1 MMNLRTFIQRPIFSA
16 VISVL
21 IILMG
26 LVSLFSLPVEQFP
39 DMAPPTVDVMTT
51 YSGASAETAIKS
63 VITPLEESINGVEGM
78 TYMTS
83 TASNTGDVDI
93 TVFFKKGV
101 NPDMAA
107 VNVQN
112 RVQAAIAN
120 LPAEVTRQGV
130 TTEKQ
135 ENSEL
140 MTVCLYSDD
149 KQFGEN
155 FLNNYMNINVIPRLK
170 RIAGVGKVMLFGGSY
185 DMRLWLRPDRMAQY
199 KLVPGDITQA
209 LEAQNIEAATGSF
222 GENHNNTYLYT
233 MKYRGR
239 FSTPEQF
246 GNIVIR
252 SQADGQILRLR
263 DVARVEMG
271 SDAYNYHTQMDGH
284 PAAMMQIQQT
294 AGSNASQ
301 IIREINSV
309 FKDMQENLPD
319 GIHFQKI
326 NDTNIYLDA
335 SINTVLHTLFEAILL
350 VILVVYVFLQDIR
363 STLIPA
369 VSIIVSLIGTFAFMK
384 LAGFSLNLLTLF
396 ALVLAIGT
404 VVDDAIIVVEAVQTN
419 FDRGYR
425 SPYLAS
431 CDAMHNVAMALLTS
445 SIIFMAVFIPVS
457 MIGGT
462 SGAFY
467 RQFGLTMAAAVGISA
482 LNAFTLSPALCAM
495 LLRPYT
501 DENGQERDN
510 FAARFRRAFN
520 AVFSV
525 LSRKYAH
532 IVLHFMRH
540 KYISFGVVVVAGV
553 LLLLLVKNTPTAL
566 VPDEDTGML
575 YVNLTTKPGTSLSEN
590 AKVLKVMD
598 EKLKQIPGIA
608 HQAMVNGY
616 SFTSQGS
623 NTGMFF
629 VPLKPWSERGSDET
643 INAITKKI
651 NQAAT
656 DIPGANVLV
665 MSPSL
670 VPGFGMSSGFDLNL
684 EDKKGGSIEKFKQV
698 KDRFVR
704 ELSRQPEIGMAY
716 SDFSV
721 DYPQYWVDIDA
732 AKCERAGITP
742 NEILQTISGYYG
754 GDYIS
759 NFNRFSRLYN
769 VTMQAEPD
777 TRVTAESLNQM
788 FVRLSSGEMAP
799 IAQFVK
805 LTHTTGPQTLS
816 RFNMFNAI
824 NITGSPAE
832 GKSNGQAMEAIARV
846 AKKTLPMGYGYEYG
860 GMSLEESHSSG
871 NFALVFAL
879 SLLII
884 YLVLAS
890 LYESLLLPFAIIL
903 AVPVGILGSFLMAQ
917 IFGFQNNI
925 YMQTGIVLLIGL
937 LAKTGILITEYAVSH
952 RRQGMGLVQ
961 SACQAARERFRPIL
975 MTVLTMVLGMLP
987 LMVAT
992 GAGANGSRS
1001 LASCVIGGMVFGVIA
1016 LLLLVPAF
1024 FIIFQWLQEH
1034 LMPKRLIDNKE
1045 IMEQNHEY
1053 KNENK

>member
-1 MMNLRTFIQRPIFSA
+1 MNLRTFIQRPIFSA

-39 DMAPPTVDVMTT
+39 DMAPPTVNVMTT
-51 YSGASAETAIKS
+51 YAGASAETAIKS

-83 TASNTGDVDI
+83 SASNTGDVNI

-140 MTVCLYSDD
+140 MTICLYSEDE
-149 KQFGEN
+149 QFDEN

-185 DMRLWLRPDRMAQY
+185 NMRLWLKPDKMVLY
-199 KLVPGDITQA
+199 KLVPNDITKA

-222 GENHNNTYLYT
+222 GENHDNTYLYT

-239 FSTPEQF
+239 FTTPEQF

-252 SQADGQILRLR
+252 SRADGQILRLC
-263 DVARVEMG
+263 DVARVKMG

-301 IIREINSV
+301 IIKEINAAL
-309 FKDMQENLPD
+309 KNMQENLPE

-363 STLIPA
+363 STLIPT
-369 VSIIVSLIGTFAFMK
+369 VSIIVSLIGTFAFMQM
-384 LAGFSLNLLTLF
+384 AGFSLNLLTLF

-445 SIIFMAVFIPVS
+445 SIIFMAVFIPMS

-467 RQFGLTMAAAVGISA
+467 RQFGLTMAAAVGISV

-510 FAARFRRAFN
+510 FAARFRMVFN
-520 AVFSV
+520 TVFSV
-525 LSRKYAH
+525 LSSKYAR
-532 IVLHFMRH
+532 IILHFMRH
-540 KYISFGVVVVAGV
+540 KYISFGVVVAAGI
-553 LLLLLVKNTPTAL
+553 LLLILVKATPTAL

-590 AKVLKVMD
+590 AKVLKAMD
-598 EKLKQIPGIA
+598 EKLKHIPGIA

-629 VPLKPWSERGSDET
+629 LPLKPWDKRGSDET
-643 INAITKKI
+643 IDDITEKI
-651 NQAAT
+651 NKAAA
-656 DIPGANVLV
+656 DISGASVLV

-670 VPGFGMSSGFDLNL
+670 VPGFGMSNGFDLNL
-684 EDKKGGSIEKFKQV
+684 EDKNGGSIDKFKQI
-698 KDRFVR
+698 KDRFVQ
-704 ELSRQPEIGMAY
+704 ELSHQQEIGMAY

-732 AKCERAGITP
+732 AKCERAGISP
-742 NEILQTISGYYG
+742 SEILQTISGYYG
-754 GDYIS
+754 GNYIS

-777 TRVTAESLNQM
+777 TRVTAESLNRM

-816 RFNMFNAI
+816 RFNMFNSI

-846 AKKTLPMGYGYEYG
+846 AKKTLPLGYGYEYG
-860 GMSLEESHSSG
+860 GMSLEESQSSN

-884 YLVLAS
+884 YLVLAA

-917 IFGFQNNI
+917 VFGFQNNI

-975 MTVLTMVLGMLP
+975 MTILTMILGMLP

-1001 LASCVIGGMVFGVIA
+1001 LASCVVGGMIFGVIA
-1016 LLLLVPAF
+1016 LLFLVPAF

-1045 IMEQNHEY
+1045 IIEQNHE
-1053 KNENK
+1053 